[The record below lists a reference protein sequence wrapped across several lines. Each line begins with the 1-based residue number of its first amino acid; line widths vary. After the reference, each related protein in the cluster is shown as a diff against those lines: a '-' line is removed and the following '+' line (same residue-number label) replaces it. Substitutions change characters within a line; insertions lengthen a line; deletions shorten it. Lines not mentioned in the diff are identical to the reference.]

1 MKVGRDPH
9 GSRDDLLKGRRR
21 KMHLQRRNRPFAV
34 LPIKTDN
41 AFLKKQ
47 RKRLEF
53 YRTGRLAEGKT

>member
-1 MKVGRDPH
+1 
-9 GSRDDLLKGRRR
+9 
-21 KMHLQRRNRPFAV
+21 MHLQRRNRPFAV